1 MVKSEKMYTPQG
13 YLELITDD
21 CYIVRG
27 DNDVEEIEN
36 ILKNIGYEVQS
47 YSLREIDRIVK
58 NNLDVVLVDCLVY
71 DEEENEFEHVY
82 RWFETK
88 GEM

>member
-1 MVKSEKMYTPQG
+1 MVKSEKMYTPQS
-13 YLELITDD
+13 YLELITNESF
-21 CYIVRG
+21 IIRG

-36 ILKNIGYEVQS
+36 ILEDIGYEVQS
-47 YSLREIDRIVK
+47 FSLREVDRIVK

-82 RWFETK
+82 RWFEAK